1 MRKPIF
7 TGIWKF
13 RSDKS
18 SLQVEPPDESVFV
31 IDHRDP
37 VFKMSRT
44 HVVGG
49 KRDTL
54 ELDLTTD
61 GKEISVERGD
71 LRFRSRTFWDGEIL
85 VFETNLVQGG
95 KEGLN
100 IVRYTLTE
108 SGDSLSAVERFRSK
122 DLNYDNT
129 WVLDKQK

>member
-1 MRKPIF
+1 MKKLNF
-7 TGIWKF
+7 TGIWKYN
-13 RSDKS
+13 STKS
-18 SLQVEPPDESVFV
+18 SLQIQPPDESVFV